1 MATSASSPWPV
12 AIPYENNTL
21 PGYFYRA
28 GEPGVPRPTVIM
40 HTGFDGTA
48 EEMHFQGV
56 AAGAERGYHVL
67 AFDGPGQGGAVHREH
82 LVFRP
87 DWENVVGP
95 VLDYALT
102 MPGVDGTRIALW
114 G

>member
-1 MATSASSPWPV
+1 
-12 AIPYENNTL
+12 
-21 PGYFYRA
+21 
-28 GEPGVPRPTVIM
+28 
-40 HTGFDGTA
+40 
-48 EEMHFQGV
+48 
-56 AAGAERGYHVL
+56 VL